1 MAQSVHSQRVVTR
14 RFQIIRT
21 IYMQVQFL
29 LIDYLL
35 LSEHLQ
41 FLHQTGTILLQI
53 MLVFDQINVEALRQL
68 LFKLLSKSEFE
79 LQVLDFSFWDLAEQV
94 DQVEHARVPARLLA
108 FLQRL
113 LEVESVDHRRPLM
126 EGLNLGPC
134 VSNYS

>member
-1 MAQSVHSQRVVTR
+1 
-14 RFQIIRT
+14 
-21 IYMQVQFL
+21 MQVQFL

-113 LEVESVDHRRPLM
+113 LEVQGVDHR
-126 EGLNLGPC
+126 
-134 VSNYS
+134 